1 MGNLLIQL
9 FYQALLFSLKSLLFS
24 VKCAIHFVQWKTSV
38 FEPWPDVAGLMWLAW
53 PDVAGLMW
61 LAAYI
66 QGSGNHRCSFF
77 AQKLM
82 SFSIC

>member
-38 FEPWPDVAGLMWLAW
+38 FEPWPDVAGT
-53 PDVAGLMW
+53 
-61 LAAYI
+61 YI
-66 QGSGNHRCSFF
+66 QGSGNNRCSSVSYTH
-77 AQKLM
+77 LTLPTIY
-82 SFSIC
+82 SV